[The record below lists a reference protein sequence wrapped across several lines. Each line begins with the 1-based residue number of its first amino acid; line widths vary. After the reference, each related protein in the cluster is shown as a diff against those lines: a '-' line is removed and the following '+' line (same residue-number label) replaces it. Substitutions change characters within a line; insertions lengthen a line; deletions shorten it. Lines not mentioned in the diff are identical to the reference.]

1 MCLTGLQD
9 VEVFHY
15 KKMEVVEGQDV
26 ALPCFLNSTNV
37 QLGNIEWS
45 KSGKETTKLALY
57 NAMYGVEYFR
67 PNVTIQNN
75 TMGTYLLLNG
85 VTRWDSGTYVCEL
98 ATFPQGSIRRETVLK
113 IRGKTNPN
121 PCKAV
126 SATRSNFLSNCPLH
140 MFSRCS

>member
-15 KKMEVVEGQDV
+15 KKMEAVEGQDV
-26 ALPCFLNSTNV
+26 ALPCLLNSTNL

-45 KSGKETTKLALY
+45 KSGKETTKLVVY
-57 NAMYGVEYFR
+57 NAMFGLEDFW
-67 PNVTIQNN
+67 PNVTIHIENN
-75 TMGTYLLLNG
+75 TLGTYLLLNG

-98 ATFPQGSIRRETVLK
+98 STFPQGSIRRETVLK
-113 IRGKTNPN
+113 IIGMTNSN

-126 SATRSNFLSNCPLH
+126 SAHHRISH
-140 MFSRCS
+140 WR